1 MDFKNPWRILAETPV
16 ASLCDAPNFGENA
29 NSISW
34 LTVTVSFLEQLK
46 RTPTIETACQKVS
59 VSRATVYRWINSNKR
74 FEKKVDEALAEGRS
88 FMSDIAENQLF
99 SLIGEKKIEAIRLYL
114 STHNARY
121 SNKLE
126 VSGSISKDE
135 PLTKEQKKLIREA
148 LKLSSLRNYGKKKE
162 K

>member
-1 MDFKNPWRILAETPV
+1 MSRKDTITARQNKLREA
-16 ASLCDAPNFGENA
+16 
-29 NSISW
+29 
-34 LTVTVSFLEQLK
+34 FLEQLK

-59 VSRATVYRWINSNKR
+59 VSRATVYRWINGNKS
-74 FEKKVDEALAEGRS
+74 FEKKVDEALTEGRT

-126 VSGSISKDE
+126 VSGSVSRDE

-148 LKLSSLRNYGKKKE
+148 LKLSSLRNHVKEKKK